1 MRKVLA
7 LTTVISVMATVGV
20 LAGTCAAAAAA
31 AAAASVSAPLA
42 DCNTHNKLTQHYS
55 TAELEHALNTM
66 PADLSEYSDCAQ
78 VIQDQLLAQLGKR
91 NTNGGAGAGS
101 GGSFLPV
108 PVIVAIVVLALA
120 AVALGVLS
128 VVRRKP
134 RAP

>member
-7 LTTVISVMATVGV
+7 LTTVIAVMATVGV
-20 LAGTCAAAAAA
+20 LAGACAA

-42 DCNTHNKLTQHYS
+42 DCNAHNKLTQHYS

-120 AVALGVLS
+120 AVALGILA